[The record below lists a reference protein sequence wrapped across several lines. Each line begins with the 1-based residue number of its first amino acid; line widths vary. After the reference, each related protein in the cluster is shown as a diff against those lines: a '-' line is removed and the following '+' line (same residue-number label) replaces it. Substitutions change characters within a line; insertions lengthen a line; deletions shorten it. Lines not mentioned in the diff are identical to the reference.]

1 MRKPYKNPN
10 SNARF
15 ASAGFCAAKFKKRG
29 VKFFAPQNT
38 GFCAIKFGSTEYCG
52 AEPRARDAALGSFK
66 FRDEKFNSAKFA
78 TYGTE
83 FLGANFHSA
92 EFCKSKFRA
101 RGVKFHKTRLRRAK
115 IYAAKFA
122 AKGREF
128 LRHETARSGRV
139 KIALFGGSF
148 DPPHAGHDAAV
159 KAILLSL
166 KPDLLVIMPS
176 FLNPFKKSFSAPPQ
190 LRLRWCRALWSDA
203 PHVEVSD
210 YEISQNVPVP
220 TIQSVKFLLEKYGA
234 SGKITSETAAS
245 TSETPTAVTDRA
257 LSNGA
262 NIANKI
268 SAGAYTPGSADE
280 ILPEKTDGTSIPANA
295 KNEALQGGMADQISI
310 GSKSEMDGISQ
321 SNAGSEDGASKI
333 QNADKISN
341 ASEIL
346 NAKNREIPSIME
358 SESLDADE
366 ISGANKI
373 SSGDADDV
381 CNVSGSAN
389 ETNGMGRANNVSST
403 SKANDNANGTN
414 DTNGAGQANNAS
426 DASDINDTN
435 DAHSAGNAV
444 NCIGSASGTDTISKL
459 YIVVGAD
466 NLAELHKW
474 RDFSELQKLAEF
486 AVLTR
491 PGYEIPRQWASLR
504 RIEITVDASSSGFR
518 RDFKGEIPPK
528 IAAEV
533 IKFYK
538 RKDMQDPKQRA
549 EKIAE
554 ILNEKKAEDVQ
565 IIDME
570 GREYIA
576 KFVVIATML
585 TARHAA
591 SLIEELKSVLKPLGE
606 EFLAIES
613 GDEWS
618 VVDLGD
624 IIVHLISET
633 YRAKYNI
640 EDFLDK
646 LKKEQ
651 F

>member
-1 MRKPYKNPN
+1 M
-10 SNARF
+10 
-15 ASAGFCAAKFKKRG
+15 
-29 VKFFAPQNT
+29 
-38 GFCAIKFGSTEYCG
+38 
-52 AEPRARDAALGSFK
+52 
-66 FRDEKFNSAKFA
+66 
-78 TYGTE
+78 
-83 FLGANFHSA
+83 
-92 EFCKSKFRA
+92 
-101 RGVKFHKTRLRRAK
+101 
-115 IYAAKFA
+115 
-122 AKGREF
+122 
-128 LRHETARSGRV
+128 

-148 DPPHAGHDAAV
+148 DPPHAGHEAAV
-159 KAILLSL
+159 RAILSSL

-190 LRLRWCRALWSDA
+190 LRLRWCRLLWSDA
-203 PHVEVSD
+203 PRVEVSD

-220 TIQSVKFLLEKYGA
+220 TIQSVKFLLEKYGGN
-234 SGKITSETAAS
+234 GKIAA
-245 TSETPTAVTDRA
+245 EAAVEM
-257 LSNGA
+257 G
-262 NIANKI
+262 KI
-268 SAGAYTPGSADE
+268 
-280 ILPEKTDGTSIPANA
+280 
-295 KNEALQGGMADQISI
+295 LQGSMADKIPV
-310 GSKSEMDGISQ
+310 GGRNETGGISQ
-321 SNAGSEDGASKI
+321 SKVGKIPHDGTNEAGSAGDVSKTRSV
-333 QNADKISN
+333 DKISN
-341 ASEIL
+341 ADEVSNIAASRMSGVVMSEVS
-346 NAKNREIPSIME
+346 NSAK
-358 SESLDADE
+358 D
-366 ISGANKI
+366 KI
-373 SSGDADDV
+373 SSVSKISSAARNEILSAASSEISNAVASKIPNGDAND
-381 CNVSGSAN
+381 
-389 ETNGMGRANNVSST
+389 
-403 SKANDNANGTN
+403 ANDV
-414 DTNGAGQANNAS
+414 NNAGG
-426 DASDINDTN
+426 ANT
-435 DAHSAGNAV
+435 V
-444 NCIGSASGTDTISKL
+444 SKL

-466 NLAELHKW
+466 NLSELHKW

-486 AVLTR
+486 VVLTR
-491 PGYEIPRQWASLR
+491 PGYEIPRQWAGLR
-504 RIEITVDASSSGFR
+504 RIEIAVDTSSSGFR

-528 IAAEV
+528 IVAEV

-549 EKIAE
+549 ERIAE

-585 TARHAA
+585 TSRHAA

-624 IIVHLISET
+624 IIVHLISEA

>member
-1 MRKPYKNPN
+1 M
-10 SNARF
+10 
-15 ASAGFCAAKFKKRG
+15 
-29 VKFFAPQNT
+29 
-38 GFCAIKFGSTEYCG
+38 
-52 AEPRARDAALGSFK
+52 
-66 FRDEKFNSAKFA
+66 
-78 TYGTE
+78 
-83 FLGANFHSA
+83 
-92 EFCKSKFRA
+92 
-101 RGVKFHKTRLRRAK
+101 
-115 IYAAKFA
+115 
-122 AKGREF
+122 
-128 LRHETARSGRV
+128 

-159 KAILLSL
+159 EAILSAL
-166 KPDLLVIMPS
+166 KLDLLIIMPS

-190 LRLRWCRALWSDA
+190 LRLRWCRALWSGT

-234 SGKITSETAAS
+234 NGKIAAETACG
-245 TSETPTAVTDRA
+245 TGETPTAVTDRA

-268 SAGAYTPGSADE
+268 SACAYTPGSAGE
-280 ILPEKTDGTSIPANA
+280 ILPGKADMVLPCGIAKISSDDACTAVNTDRVSISANA
-295 KNEALQGGMADQISI
+295 KNKILQGSVADEILI
-310 GSKSEMDGISQ
+310 CNGSETKGISQ
-321 SNAGSEDGASKI
+321 STVSGISGGCKSNAGGANDVSKI
-333 QNADKISN
+333 LSADKISSVV
-341 ASEIL
+341 ASKVSDIVM
-346 NAKNREIPSIME
+346 REISN
-358 SESLDADE
+358 SVGGE
-366 ISGANKI
+366 I
-373 SSGDADDV
+373 
-381 CNVSGSAN
+381 
-389 ETNGMGRANNVSST
+389 SST
-403 SKANDNANGTN
+403 SKIPSTVRNEILSANKILSADTSEITNASVISSPVASEISSGNANCMADASGANCVGSANSAGDTGGVN
-414 DTNGAGQANNAS
+414 DAD
-426 DASDINDTN
+426 DASDVS
-435 DAHSAGNAV
+435 SADEASKANSA
-444 NCIGSASGTDTISKL
+444 NHIGEALKL

-474 RDFSELQKLAEF
+474 RDFSELQRLAEF
-486 AVLTR
+486 VVLTR
-491 PGYEIPRQWASLR
+491 PGYEIPRQWAALR
-504 RIEITVDASSSGFR
+504 RIEIAVDASSSGFR

-549 EKIAE
+549 ERIAE

-624 IIVHLISET
+624 IIVHLISEA

>member
-1 MRKPYKNPN
+1 M
-10 SNARF
+10 
-15 ASAGFCAAKFKKRG
+15 
-29 VKFFAPQNT
+29 
-38 GFCAIKFGSTEYCG
+38 
-52 AEPRARDAALGSFK
+52 
-66 FRDEKFNSAKFA
+66 
-78 TYGTE
+78 
-83 FLGANFHSA
+83 
-92 EFCKSKFRA
+92 
-101 RGVKFHKTRLRRAK
+101 
-115 IYAAKFA
+115 
-122 AKGREF
+122 
-128 LRHETARSGRV
+128 

-159 KAILLSL
+159 KAILSGL

-210 YEISQNVPVP
+210 YEISQNRPVP
-220 TIQSVKFLLEKYGA
+220 TIQSVKFLLEKYGT
-234 SGKITSETAAS
+234 SGKIAAEMAAS
-245 TSETPTAVTDRA
+245 ASETPTAVTDRA
-257 LSNGA
+257 LPNGA

-268 SAGAYTPGSADE
+268 SAGAYTSGSADE
-280 ILPEKTDGTSIPANA
+280 ILPEKTDGALSCDIGKILGGDACSADSTGGTSFPANA
-295 KNEALQGGMADQISI
+295 KNEAMQGGMADQILV
-310 GSKSEMDGISQ
+310 GSKSEMDEISQ
-321 SNAGSEDGASKI
+321 SKAGEISADGRNKAGSANDASKI
-333 QNADKISN
+333 LNTVADKFSS
-341 ASEIL
+341 ASEI
-346 NAKNREIPSIME
+346 
-358 SESLDADE
+358 
-366 ISGANKI
+366 
-373 SSGDADDV
+373 SSGNANCMADAGDANFVGNANSAGDTGGVNDADDASD
-381 CNVSGSAN
+381 VSSAN
-389 ETNGMGRANNVSST
+389 EA
-403 SKANDNANGTN
+403 SKAN
-414 DTNGAGQANNAS
+414 S
-426 DASDINDTN
+426 
-435 DAHSAGNAV
+435 V
-444 NCIGSASGTDTISKL
+444 SGTDTVSKL

-486 AVLTR
+486 VVLTR

-504 RIEITVDASSSGFR
+504 RIEIAVDASSSGFR

-549 EKIAE
+549 ERIAE

>member
-1 MRKPYKNPN
+1 M
-10 SNARF
+10 
-15 ASAGFCAAKFKKRG
+15 
-29 VKFFAPQNT
+29 
-38 GFCAIKFGSTEYCG
+38 
-52 AEPRARDAALGSFK
+52 
-66 FRDEKFNSAKFA
+66 
-78 TYGTE
+78 
-83 FLGANFHSA
+83 
-92 EFCKSKFRA
+92 
-101 RGVKFHKTRLRRAK
+101 
-115 IYAAKFA
+115 
-122 AKGREF
+122 
-128 LRHETARSGRV
+128 

-159 KAILLSL
+159 KAILSSL
-166 KPDLLVIMPS
+166 KPDLLIIMPS

-203 PHVEVSD
+203 PHVKVSD

-220 TIQSVKFLLEKYGA
+220 TIQSVKFLLEKYGGN
-234 SGKITSETAAS
+234 GKIAAETAAS

-280 ILPEKTDGTSIPANA
+280 ILPEKTDGALSCDIGKILSGDACTADITGGTIIPANA
-295 KNEALQGGMADQISI
+295 KNEALQGGMADQISV
-310 GSKSEMDGISQ
+310 GSKSEMDEISQ
-321 SNAGSEDGASKI
+321 SKVGEISVDGRNKASSANDASKI
-333 QNADKISN
+333 LNADKISS
-341 ASEIL
+341 ASEI
-346 NAKNREIPSIME
+346 
-358 SESLDADE
+358 
-366 ISGANKI
+366 
-373 SSGDADDV
+373 SSGNTNYMADASDANCVGSANSAGDTGSVNDADDA
-381 CNVSGSAN
+381 SDA
-389 ETNGMGRANNVSST
+389 SSVDEA
-403 SKANDNANGTN
+403 SKANDASSA
-414 DTNGAGQANNAS
+414 DTQ
-426 DASDINDTN
+426 
-435 DAHSAGNAV
+435 
-444 NCIGSASGTDTISKL
+444 KF

-474 RDFSELQKLAEF
+474 RDFGELQKLAEF
-486 AVLTR
+486 VVLTR
-491 PGYEIPRQWASLR
+491 PGYEVPRQWAALR
-504 RIEITVDASSSGFR
+504 RIEIAVDASSSGFR

-549 EKIAE
+549 ERIAE

-565 IIDME
+565 IIDMSE
-570 GREYIA
+570 REYIA

-624 IIVHLISET
+624 IIVHLISED

>member
-1 MRKPYKNPN
+1 M
-10 SNARF
+10 
-15 ASAGFCAAKFKKRG
+15 
-29 VKFFAPQNT
+29 
-38 GFCAIKFGSTEYCG
+38 
-52 AEPRARDAALGSFK
+52 
-66 FRDEKFNSAKFA
+66 
-78 TYGTE
+78 
-83 FLGANFHSA
+83 
-92 EFCKSKFRA
+92 
-101 RGVKFHKTRLRRAK
+101 
-115 IYAAKFA
+115 
-122 AKGREF
+122 
-128 LRHETARSGRV
+128 

-159 KAILLSL
+159 KAILSSL
-166 KPDLLVIMPS
+166 KPDLLIIMPS

-190 LRLRWCRALWSDA
+190 LRLRWCRTLWSDA

-220 TIQSVKFLLEKYGA
+220 TIQSVKFLLEKYGGN
-234 SGKITSETAAS
+234 GKIAAETAAAA
-245 TSETPTAVTDRA
+245 SETPTAVTDRA
-257 LSNGA
+257 LPNGA

-268 SAGAYTPGSADE
+268 SACAYISDSADE
-280 ILPEKTDGTSIPANA
+280 ILPEKTDGALSCDIGKILSSDTCSADSAGRTSIPANA
-295 KNEALQGGMADQISI
+295 KNEALQGGMADQILV

-321 SNAGSEDGASKI
+321 SKVGEISVDGRNKASSANDASKI
-333 QNADKISN
+333 LNADKIPS
-341 ASEIL
+341 ASEI
-346 NAKNREIPSIME
+346 PSGNTNCMT
-358 SESLDADE
+358 DA
-366 ISGANKI
+366 
-373 SSGDADDV
+373 GDANFV
-381 CNVSGSAN
+381 GSAN
-389 ETNGMGRANNVSST
+389 SAGGTGGANCMNVANDVHDASDVSSVDEA
-403 SKANDNANGTN
+403 SKAN
-414 DTNGAGQANNAS
+414 
-426 DASDINDTN
+426 
-435 DAHSAGNAV
+435 
-444 NCIGSASGTDTISKL
+444 SASGTDTVSKL

-474 RDFSELQKLAEF
+474 RDFGELQKLAEF

-491 PGYEIPRQWASLR
+491 PGYEIPRQWAALK
-504 RIEITVDASSSGFR
+504 RIEIDVDASSSGFR

-549 EKIAE
+549 ERIAE

-565 IIDME
+565 IIDMSE
-570 GREYIA
+570 REYIA
-576 KFVVIATML
+576 KLVVIATTL
-585 TARHAA
+585 TSRHAA

-624 IIVHLISET
+624 IIVHLISEA

>member
-1 MRKPYKNPN
+1 M
-10 SNARF
+10 SD
-15 ASAGFCAAKFKKRG
+15 
-29 VKFFAPQNT
+29 
-38 GFCAIKFGSTEYCG
+38 I
-52 AEPRARDAALGSFK
+52 
-66 FRDEKFNSAKFA
+66 
-78 TYGTE
+78 
-83 FLGANFHSA
+83 
-92 EFCKSKFRA
+92 
-101 RGVKFHKTRLRRAK
+101 
-115 IYAAKFA
+115 
-122 AKGREF
+122 
-128 LRHETARSGRV
+128 
-139 KIALFGGSF
+139 
-148 DPPHAGHDAAV
+148 
-159 KAILLSL
+159 
-166 KPDLLVIMPS
+166 VI
-176 FLNPFKKSFSAPPQ
+176 
-190 LRLRWCRALWSDA
+190 R
-203 PHVEVSD
+203 
-210 YEISQNVPVP
+210 EISN
-220 TIQSVKFLLEKYGA
+220 SVG
-234 SGKITSETAAS
+234 G
-245 TSETPTAVTDRA
+245 
-257 LSNGA
+257 
-262 NIANKI
+262 
-268 SAGAYTPGSADE
+268 E
-280 ILPEKTDGTSIPANA
+280 I
-295 KNEALQGGMADQISI
+295 
-310 GSKSEMDGISQ
+310 
-321 SNAGSEDGASKI
+321 
-333 QNADKISN
+333 
-341 ASEIL
+341 
-346 NAKNREIPSIME
+346 
-358 SESLDADE
+358 
-366 ISGANKI
+366 
-373 SSGDADDV
+373 
-381 CNVSGSAN
+381 
-389 ETNGMGRANNVSST
+389 SST
-403 SKANDNANGTN
+403 SKIPSTVRNEILSANKILSADASEITNASVISSPVASEISSSNANCIADTGDVN
-414 DTNGAGQANNAS
+414 DANSAGDAGGANYMNVANVVH
-426 DASDINDTN
+426 DASDVSSADEASKANSANHI
-435 DAHSAGNAV
+435 DAAP
-444 NCIGSASGTDTISKL
+444 KL

-491 PGYEIPRQWASLR
+491 PSYEIPRQWAGLR
-504 RIEITVDASSSGFR
+504 RIEIAVDASSSGFR

-624 IIVHLISET
+624 IIVHLISEA

>member
-1 MRKPYKNPN
+1 M
-10 SNARF
+10 
-15 ASAGFCAAKFKKRG
+15 
-29 VKFFAPQNT
+29 
-38 GFCAIKFGSTEYCG
+38 
-52 AEPRARDAALGSFK
+52 
-66 FRDEKFNSAKFA
+66 
-78 TYGTE
+78 
-83 FLGANFHSA
+83 
-92 EFCKSKFRA
+92 
-101 RGVKFHKTRLRRAK
+101 
-115 IYAAKFA
+115 
-122 AKGREF
+122 
-128 LRHETARSGRV
+128 

-159 KAILLSL
+159 KAILSSL

-176 FLNPFKKSFSAPPQ
+176 FLNPLKKSFSAAPQ
-190 LRLRWCRALWSDA
+190 LRLRWCRALWGDT

-220 TIQSVKFLLEKYGA
+220 TIQSVKFLLEKYGGN
-234 SGKITSETAAS
+234 GKIAAEMAGR
-245 TSETPTAVTDRA
+245 TGETPAAVTNKA
-257 LSNGA
+257 LPNGA
-262 NIANKI
+262 NIGNKI
-268 SAGAYTPGSADE
+268 SAGAYTSGSADE
-280 ILPEKTDGTSIPANA
+280 ILLEKTDGALSCDIGKILGGDACSADITGRTSISANA
-295 KNEALQGGMADQISI
+295 KNEALQGGMANQISV

-321 SNAGSEDGASKI
+321 SKAGNANDASKI
-333 QNADKISN
+333 LNTDKIPS
-341 ASEIL
+341 ASEI
-346 NAKNREIPSIME
+346 
-358 SESLDADE
+358 
-366 ISGANKI
+366 
-373 SSGDADDV
+373 SSGNANCMAAAGDVNFAGSANSAGDTGGVDDADD
-381 CNVSGSAN
+381 AN
-389 ETNGMGRANNVSST
+389 DVSSADEA
-403 SKANDNANGTN
+403 SKANSTN
-414 DTNGAGQANNAS
+414 HIDTAP
-426 DASDINDTN
+426 
-435 DAHSAGNAV
+435 
-444 NCIGSASGTDTISKL
+444 KL

-466 NLAELHKW
+466 NLSELHKW

-486 AVLTR
+486 VVLTR
-491 PGYEIPRQWASLR
+491 PGYEIPRQWADLR
-504 RIEITVDASSSGFR
+504 RIEIAVDASSSGFR

-549 EKIAE
+549 ERIAE

>member
-1 MRKPYKNPN
+1 M
-10 SNARF
+10 
-15 ASAGFCAAKFKKRG
+15 
-29 VKFFAPQNT
+29 
-38 GFCAIKFGSTEYCG
+38 
-52 AEPRARDAALGSFK
+52 
-66 FRDEKFNSAKFA
+66 
-78 TYGTE
+78 
-83 FLGANFHSA
+83 
-92 EFCKSKFRA
+92 
-101 RGVKFHKTRLRRAK
+101 
-115 IYAAKFA
+115 
-122 AKGREF
+122 
-128 LRHETARSGRV
+128 

-159 KAILLSL
+159 KAILSSL

-210 YEISQNVPVP
+210 YEISQNCPVP
-220 TIQSVKFLLEKYGA
+220 TIQSVKFLLEKYGIHD
-234 SGKITSETAAS
+234 KITSETAAS
-245 TSETPTAVTDRA
+245 ASETPAAVTDRA
-257 LSNGA
+257 LPNGA

-268 SAGAYTPGSADE
+268 SACAYISDSADE
-280 ILPEKTDGTSIPANA
+280 ILPEKTDGALSCDIGKILSSDTCSADSAGRTSIPANA
-295 KNEALQGGMADQISI
+295 KNEALQGGMADQILV
-310 GSKSEMDGISQ
+310 GSKSEMNGISQ
-321 SNAGSEDGASKI
+321 SNAGEISADGRNKAGSANDTSKI
-333 QNADKISN
+333 SNADKIPST
-341 ASEIL
+341 SEISNG
-346 NAKNREIPSIME
+346 NANCM
-358 SESLDADE
+358 ADMG
-366 ISGANKI
+366 GANF
-373 SSGDADDV
+373 V
-381 CNVSGSAN
+381 GSAN
-389 ETNGMGRANNVSST
+389 SAGDTGGANYMNVANDVHGASDVSSADEA
-403 SKANDNANGTN
+403 SKAN
-414 DTNGAGQANNAS
+414 S
-426 DASDINDTN
+426 
-435 DAHSAGNAV
+435 V
-444 NCIGSASGTDTISKL
+444 NHIDEAPKL

-474 RDFSELQKLAEF
+474 RDFGELQKLAEF

-491 PGYEIPRQWASLR
+491 PGYEIPRQWAALR
-504 RIEITVDASSSGFR
+504 RIEIAVDASSSGFR

-549 EKIAE
+549 ERIAE

-565 IIDME
+565 IIDMSE
-570 GREYIA
+570 REYIA
-576 KFVVIATML
+576 KLVVIATTL
-585 TARHAA
+585 TSRHAA

-624 IIVHLISET
+624 IIVHLISEA

>member
-1 MRKPYKNPN
+1 M
-10 SNARF
+10 
-15 ASAGFCAAKFKKRG
+15 
-29 VKFFAPQNT
+29 
-38 GFCAIKFGSTEYCG
+38 
-52 AEPRARDAALGSFK
+52 
-66 FRDEKFNSAKFA
+66 
-78 TYGTE
+78 
-83 FLGANFHSA
+83 
-92 EFCKSKFRA
+92 
-101 RGVKFHKTRLRRAK
+101 
-115 IYAAKFA
+115 
-122 AKGREF
+122 
-128 LRHETARSGRV
+128 

-148 DPPHAGHDAAV
+148 DPPHAGHAAAV
-159 KAILLSL
+159 KAILSSL

-190 LRLRWCRALWSDA
+190 LRLKWCCALWSDA
-203 PHVEVSD
+203 PGVEVSD
-210 YEISQNVPVP
+210 YEISQNRSVS
-220 TIQSVKFLLEKYGA
+220 TIQSVKFLLEKYGIHD
-234 SGKITSETAAS
+234 KITSETADG
-245 TSETPTAVTDRA
+245 TGETPTAVTDRA
-257 LSNGA
+257 LPDCA
-262 NIANKI
+262 KIANKI
-268 SAGAYTPGSADE
+268 STPGSADE
-280 ILPEKTDGTSIPANA
+280 ILPEKTDRALPYDIGKILGGDACSADIRGGTSIPANA
-295 KNEALQGGMADQISI
+295 KNEALQGRMADQISV
-310 GSKSEMDGISQ
+310 GSKSEMNGISQ
-321 SNAGSEDGASKI
+321 SKAGEISVDGRNKAGSANDTSKI
-333 QNADKISN
+333 SNADKIPN
-341 ASEIL
+341 VSE
-346 NAKNREIPSIME
+346 
-358 SESLDADE
+358 
-366 ISGANKI
+366 I
-373 SSGDADDV
+373 SSGNANRMTDAGYANCVSSANSAGDTGSVNDADDASDV
-381 CNVSGSAN
+381 NSAD
-389 ETNGMGRANNVSST
+389 EA
-403 SKANDNANGTN
+403 SKAND
-414 DTNGAGQANNAS
+414 
-426 DASDINDTN
+426 
-435 DAHSAGNAV
+435 
-444 NCIGSASGTDTISKL
+444 ASGTDTTPKL

-486 AVLTR
+486 VVLTR
-491 PGYEIPRQWASLR
+491 PGYEIPRQWADLR
-504 RIEITVDASSSGFR
+504 RIEIAVDASSSGFR
-518 RDFKGEIPPK
+518 RDFKDEIPPK

-549 EKIAE
+549 ERIAE

>member
-1 MRKPYKNPN
+1 MR
-10 SNARF
+10 R
-15 ASAGFCAAKFKKRG
+15 
-29 VKFFAPQNT
+29 
-38 GFCAIKFGSTEYCG
+38 
-52 AEPRARDAALGSFK
+52 
-66 FRDEKFNSAKFA
+66 
-78 TYGTE
+78 
-83 FLGANFHSA
+83 
-92 EFCKSKFRA
+92 
-101 RGVKFHKTRLRRAK
+101 
-115 IYAAKFA
+115 
-122 AKGREF
+122 
-128 LRHETARSGRV
+128 ETARGERV

-159 KAILLSL
+159 GAILSAL
-166 KPDLLVIMPS
+166 KPDLLIIMPS

-190 LRLRWCRALWSDA
+190 LRLKWCRALWGDT

-220 TIQSVKFLLEKYGA
+220 TIQSVKFLLEKYGRN
-234 SGKITSETAAS
+234 GKITSETAI
-245 TSETPTAVTDRA
+245 ET
-257 LSNGA
+257 G
-262 NIANKI
+262 
-268 SAGAYTPGSADE
+268 
-280 ILPEKTDGTSIPANA
+280 KT
-295 KNEALQGGMADQISI
+295 LQSDTADQIPV
-310 GSKSEMDGISQ
+310 GSESETGGISQ
-321 SNAGSEDGASKI
+321 SKVSKI
-333 QNADKISN
+333 PHDGTSEAGGAGDVSETQNIDKISN
-341 ASEIL
+341 ADEVSNVAASRMSGAVMSEIS
-346 NAKNREIPSIME
+346 NSVG
-358 SESLDADE
+358 D
-366 ISGANKI
+366 KI
-373 SSGDADDV
+373 
-381 CNVSGSAN
+381 
-389 ETNGMGRANNVSST
+389 SST
-403 SKANDNANGTN
+403 SKIPSAAWNEISDVITGKISSFVKASSAVGDEISNVNKIPSSNVNCMADAGNTNFVGSTKSAGDAGGANDA
-414 DTNGAGQANNAS
+414 DNAS
-426 DASDINDTN
+426 R
-435 DAHSAGNAV
+435 AGKL
-444 NCIGSASGTDTISKL
+444 SKL

-486 AVLTR
+486 VVLTR
-491 PGYEIPRQWASLR
+491 PGYEIPWQWADLR
-504 RIEITVDASSSGFR
+504 RIEIAVDASSSGFR
-518 RDFKGEIPPK
+518 RDFKGEIPSK

-549 EKIAE
+549 ERIAE

-576 KFVVIATML
+576 KFVVIATTL

>member
-1 MRKPYKNPN
+1 M
-10 SNARF
+10 
-15 ASAGFCAAKFKKRG
+15 
-29 VKFFAPQNT
+29 
-38 GFCAIKFGSTEYCG
+38 
-52 AEPRARDAALGSFK
+52 
-66 FRDEKFNSAKFA
+66 
-78 TYGTE
+78 
-83 FLGANFHSA
+83 
-92 EFCKSKFRA
+92 
-101 RGVKFHKTRLRRAK
+101 
-115 IYAAKFA
+115 
-122 AKGREF
+122 
-128 LRHETARSGRV
+128 

-159 KAILLSL
+159 KAILSAL

-203 PHVEVSD
+203 PGVEVSD
-210 YEISQNVPVP
+210 YEISQNHSVP
-220 TIQSVKFLLEKYGA
+220 TIQSVKFLLEKYGVHD
-234 SGKITSETAAS
+234 KITSETAGR
-245 TSETPTAVTDRA
+245 TGKTPTAVTDRV
-257 LSNGA
+257 LPNGA

-280 ILPEKTDGTSIPANA
+280 ILPEKTDGALSCDIGKILSSDACSADITGGANIPASA
-295 KNEALQGGMADQISI
+295 KNEALQGGMADQILV

-321 SNAGSEDGASKI
+321 SKAGEISADGRNKAGSANDVSRI
-333 QNADKISN
+333 LNADKIPS
-341 ASEIL
+341 ASEI
-346 NAKNREIPSIME
+346 
-358 SESLDADE
+358 
-366 ISGANKI
+366 
-373 SSGDADDV
+373 SSG
-381 CNVSGSAN
+381 
-389 ETNGMGRANNVSST
+389 
-403 SKANDNANGTN
+403 NANCMTDTGDVN
-414 DTNGAGQANNAS
+414 DTNGVGSTGGANCMNVANDVH
-426 DASDINDTN
+426 DASDVS
-435 DAHSAGNAV
+435 SADEASKAN
-444 NCIGSASGTDTISKL
+444 SASGTDTVSKL

-466 NLAELHKW
+466 NLSELHKW

-486 AVLTR
+486 VVLTR
-491 PGYEIPRQWASLR
+491 PGYEIPRQWTGLK
-504 RIEITVDASSSGFR
+504 RIEIAVDASSSGFR

-549 EKIAE
+549 ERIAE

-565 IIDME
+565 IIDMSE
-570 GREYIA
+570 REYIA
-576 KFVVIATML
+576 KIVVIATTL
-585 TARHAA
+585 TSRHAA

-606 EFLAIES
+606 EFLTIES

-624 IIVHLISET
+624 IIVHLISEA

>member
-1 MRKPYKNPN
+1 M
-10 SNARF
+10 
-15 ASAGFCAAKFKKRG
+15 
-29 VKFFAPQNT
+29 
-38 GFCAIKFGSTEYCG
+38 
-52 AEPRARDAALGSFK
+52 
-66 FRDEKFNSAKFA
+66 
-78 TYGTE
+78 
-83 FLGANFHSA
+83 
-92 EFCKSKFRA
+92 
-101 RGVKFHKTRLRRAK
+101 
-115 IYAAKFA
+115 
-122 AKGREF
+122 
-128 LRHETARSGRV
+128 

-148 DPPHAGHDAAV
+148 DPPHAGHEAAV
-159 KAILLSL
+159 RAILSAL
-166 KPDLLVIMPS
+166 KPDLLVIIPS
-176 FLNPFKKSFSAPPQ
+176 FLNPFKKSFSAPPR

-220 TIQSVKFLLEKYGA
+220 TIQSVKFLLEKYGGD
-234 SGKITSETAAS
+234 GKIAAETVGGTGETLAA
-245 TSETPTAVTDRA
+245 ATDRA
-257 LSNGA
+257 LPNGT

-268 SAGAYTPGSADE
+268 SAGTYTPGSADE
-280 ILPEKTDGTSIPANA
+280 ILPEKTDGTLSYDIGKILSSDACSADSTGGASISASA
-295 KNEALQGGMADQISI
+295 KNEALQGGTADQISV
-310 GSKSEMDGISQ
+310 GSESETGGISQ
-321 SNAGSEDGASKI
+321 SKVGKIPRDGTSEAGSAGDASETR
-333 QNADKISN
+333 NVDKISN
-341 ASEIL
+341 TDEVSNIAANRMSSAVMSEISNSAKDKISSVSKIL
-346 NAKNREIPSIME
+346 NAGRNEILSAAS
-358 SESLDADE
+358 SEISNAVTGKISSFVKASSAVGDE
-366 ISGANKI
+366 ISSASKIPSGNANCMADT
-373 SSGDADDV
+373 GDANFV
-381 CNVSGSAN
+381 GSAN
-389 ETNGMGRANNVSST
+389 SAGG
-403 SKANDNANGTN
+403 ANDM
-414 DTNGAGQANNAS
+414 DDAS
-426 DASDINDTN
+426 DASGADI
-435 DAHSAGNAV
+435 AP
-444 NCIGSASGTDTISKL
+444 KL
-459 YIVVGAD
+459 YIIVGAD
-466 NLAELHKW
+466 NLSELHKW

-486 AVLTR
+486 VVLTR
-491 PGYEIPRQWASLR
+491 PGYEIPRQWADLR
-504 RIEITVDASSSGFR
+504 RIEIAVDASSSGFR

-549 EKIAE
+549 ERIAE

-570 GREYIA
+570 EREYIA

>member
-1 MRKPYKNPN
+1 M
-10 SNARF
+10 
-15 ASAGFCAAKFKKRG
+15 
-29 VKFFAPQNT
+29 
-38 GFCAIKFGSTEYCG
+38 
-52 AEPRARDAALGSFK
+52 
-66 FRDEKFNSAKFA
+66 
-78 TYGTE
+78 
-83 FLGANFHSA
+83 
-92 EFCKSKFRA
+92 
-101 RGVKFHKTRLRRAK
+101 
-115 IYAAKFA
+115 
-122 AKGREF
+122 
-128 LRHETARSGRV
+128 

-159 KAILLSL
+159 RAILSSL

-203 PHVEVSD
+203 PHVKVSD
-210 YEISQNVPVP
+210 YEISQNCSVP
-220 TIQSVKFLLEKYGA
+220 TIQSVKFLLEKYGGN
-234 SGKITSETAAS
+234 GKIEAETTVAAS
-245 TSETPTAVTDRA
+245 
-257 LSNGA
+257 
-262 NIANKI
+262 
-268 SAGAYTPGSADE
+268 
-280 ILPEKTDGTSIPANA
+280 KTRS
-295 KNEALQGGMADQISI
+295 
-310 GSKSEMDGISQ
+310 
-321 SNAGSEDGASKI
+321 
-333 QNADKISN
+333 ADKISSA
-341 ASEIL
+341 ASSR
-346 NAKNREIPSIME
+346 APGAVM
-358 SESLDADE
+358 SEVSNSVGDE
-366 ISGANKI
+366 ISSTSKIPNAARNEISNAVTSKISSASKI
-373 SSGDADDV
+373 SSGNANCMADTGGANCMNVANDMHDASD
-381 CNVSGSAN
+381 
-389 ETNGMGRANNVSST
+389 VSSADEA
-403 SKANDNANGTN
+403 SKANSANHT
-414 DTNGAGQANNAS
+414 
-426 DASDINDTN
+426 DI
-435 DAHSAGNAV
+435 AP
-444 NCIGSASGTDTISKL
+444 KL
-459 YIVVGAD
+459 YIIVGAD

-486 AVLTR
+486 VVLTR

-504 RIEITVDASSSGFR
+504 RIEIDVDASSSGFR

-585 TARHAA
+585 TSRHAA

-624 IIVHLISET
+624 IIVHLISEA

>member
-1 MRKPYKNPN
+1 M
-10 SNARF
+10 
-15 ASAGFCAAKFKKRG
+15 
-29 VKFFAPQNT
+29 
-38 GFCAIKFGSTEYCG
+38 
-52 AEPRARDAALGSFK
+52 
-66 FRDEKFNSAKFA
+66 
-78 TYGTE
+78 
-83 FLGANFHSA
+83 
-92 EFCKSKFRA
+92 
-101 RGVKFHKTRLRRAK
+101 
-115 IYAAKFA
+115 
-122 AKGREF
+122 
-128 LRHETARSGRV
+128 

-148 DPPHAGHDAAV
+148 DPPHAGHNAAV
-159 KAILLSL
+159 KAILSSL

-190 LRLRWCRALWSDA
+190 LRLRWCRALWGDT
-203 PHVEVSD
+203 PYVEVSD

-220 TIQSVKFLLEKYGA
+220 TIQSVKFLLEKHGGNGKIAAETTAAASETRSADKIPSAASSRARDVVMSKISNA
-234 SGKITSETAAS
+234 SGIT
-245 TSETPTAVTDRA
+245 VTDEIP
-257 LSNGA
+257 GA
-262 NIANKI
+262 VRNEISSADKILDSIDGKI
-268 SAGAYTPGSADE
+268 S
-280 ILPEKTDGTSIPANA
+280 NA
-295 KNEALQGGMADQISI
+295 V
-310 GSKSEMDGISQ
+310 
-321 SNAGSEDGASKI
+321 
-333 QNADKISN
+333 ADKISN
-341 ASEIL
+341 D
-346 NAKNREIPSIME
+346 NANCM
-358 SESLDADE
+358 AD
-366 ISGANKI
+366 IGGANF
-373 SSGDADDV
+373 V
-381 CNVSGSAN
+381 GSAN
-389 ETNGMGRANNVSST
+389 SAGDTGGADDASDVSDVSSADEA
-403 SKANDNANGTN
+403 SKAN
-414 DTNGAGQANNAS
+414 
-426 DASDINDTN
+426 
-435 DAHSAGNAV
+435 
-444 NCIGSASGTDTISKL
+444 SASGTDTISKL

-466 NLAELHKW
+466 NMAELHKW

-486 AVLTR
+486 VVLTR

-504 RIEITVDASSSGFR
+504 RIEIAVDVSSSGFR

-565 IIDME
+565 IIDMSE
-570 GREYIA
+570 REYIA
-576 KFVVIATML
+576 KLVVIATAL
-585 TARHAA
+585 TSRHAA

-624 IIVHLISET
+624 IIVHLISEA

>member
-1 MRKPYKNPN
+1 M
-10 SNARF
+10 
-15 ASAGFCAAKFKKRG
+15 
-29 VKFFAPQNT
+29 
-38 GFCAIKFGSTEYCG
+38 
-52 AEPRARDAALGSFK
+52 
-66 FRDEKFNSAKFA
+66 
-78 TYGTE
+78 
-83 FLGANFHSA
+83 
-92 EFCKSKFRA
+92 
-101 RGVKFHKTRLRRAK
+101 
-115 IYAAKFA
+115 
-122 AKGREF
+122 
-128 LRHETARSGRV
+128 

-148 DPPHAGHDAAV
+148 DPPHAGHAAAV
-159 KAILLSL
+159 RAILSSL

-190 LRLRWCRALWSDA
+190 LRLKWCRALWSGT
-203 PHVEVSD
+203 PRVEVSD

-220 TIQSVKFLLEKYGA
+220 TIQSVKFLLEKHGGN
-234 SGKITSETAAS
+234 GKIAAETTAAASETRS
-245 TSETPTAVTDRA
+245 
-257 LSNGA
+257 
-262 NIANKI
+262 
-268 SAGAYTPGSADE
+268 
-280 ILPEKTDGTSIPANA
+280 
-295 KNEALQGGMADQISI
+295 
-310 GSKSEMDGISQ
+310 
-321 SNAGSEDGASKI
+321 
-333 QNADKISN
+333 ADKISSAASSRAPGAVMSEVSNSVGDEISSASKIPN
-341 ASEIL
+341 AGRNEIL
-346 NAKNREIPSIME
+346 NASGITITDEISDVVKIPGAARNEISNVVTGKFSSASEIPSGNANCMADASDANLVS
-358 SESLDADE
+358 SE
-366 ISGANKI
+366 N
-373 SSGDADDV
+373 DADD
-381 CNVSGSAN
+381 
-389 ETNGMGRANNVSST
+389 
-403 SKANDNANGTN
+403 ANDV
-414 DTNGAGQANNAS
+414 NNAS
-426 DASDINDTN
+426 SADI
-435 DAHSAGNAV
+435 
-444 NCIGSASGTDTISKL
+444 ISKL
-459 YIVVGAD
+459 YIIVGAD

-486 AVLTR
+486 VVLTR

-549 EKIAE
+549 ERIAE

-624 IIVHLISET
+624 IIVHLISEA

>member
-1 MRKPYKNPN
+1 M
-10 SNARF
+10 
-15 ASAGFCAAKFKKRG
+15 
-29 VKFFAPQNT
+29 
-38 GFCAIKFGSTEYCG
+38 
-52 AEPRARDAALGSFK
+52 
-66 FRDEKFNSAKFA
+66 
-78 TYGTE
+78 
-83 FLGANFHSA
+83 
-92 EFCKSKFRA
+92 
-101 RGVKFHKTRLRRAK
+101 
-115 IYAAKFA
+115 
-122 AKGREF
+122 
-128 LRHETARSGRV
+128 

-159 KAILLSL
+159 KAILSGL

-210 YEISQNVPVP
+210 YEISQNRPVP

-234 SGKITSETAAS
+234 SGKITSETAGG
-245 TSETPTAVTDRA
+245 TGETPTAVTDRA
-257 LSNGA
+257 LPNGA

-268 SAGAYTPGSADE
+268 SAGAHILGSAGK
-280 ILPEKTDGTSIPANA
+280 ILPGKADRVLSYGIAKISSDDACTADITDGTSIPANA
-295 KNEALQGGMADQISI
+295 KNEALQGGIADQISI

-346 NAKNREIPSIME
+346 NAKNREIPSSIA
-358 SESLDADE
+358 SESSDADE

-373 SSGDADDV
+373 PSGSVNDV
-381 CNVSGSAN
+381 RNVSGSAN
-389 ETNGMGRANNVSST
+389 ETNGMGRANNVSSA
-403 SKANDNANGTN
+403 SKANDNANGAN
-414 DTNGAGQANNAS
+414 DTNGAGQANNVS
-426 DASDINDTN
+426 DASGISDINDTN

-444 NCIGSASGTDTISKL
+444 NCIGSASGTDTIPKL

-466 NLAELHKW
+466 NLSELHKW
-474 RDFSELQKLAEF
+474 RNFSELQKLAEF
-486 AVLTR
+486 VVLTR

-504 RIEITVDASSSGFR
+504 RIEIAVDASSSGFR

-549 EKIAE
+549 ERIAE

>member
-1 MRKPYKNPN
+1 M
-10 SNARF
+10 
-15 ASAGFCAAKFKKRG
+15 
-29 VKFFAPQNT
+29 
-38 GFCAIKFGSTEYCG
+38 
-52 AEPRARDAALGSFK
+52 
-66 FRDEKFNSAKFA
+66 
-78 TYGTE
+78 
-83 FLGANFHSA
+83 
-92 EFCKSKFRA
+92 
-101 RGVKFHKTRLRRAK
+101 
-115 IYAAKFA
+115 
-122 AKGREF
+122 
-128 LRHETARSGRV
+128 

-159 KAILLSL
+159 GAILSAL
-166 KPDLLVIMPS
+166 KPDLLIIMPS

-190 LRLRWCRALWSDA
+190 LRLRWCRALWGDT
-203 PHVEVSD
+203 PHVEVGD

-220 TIQSVKFLLEKYGA
+220 TIQSVKFLLEKYGGN
-234 SGKITSETAAS
+234 GKISAETAA
-245 TSETPTAVTDRA
+245 TIDVI
-257 LSNGA
+257 LQNG
-262 NIANKI
+262 
-268 SAGAYTPGSADE
+268 T
-280 ILPEKTDGTSIPANA
+280 
-295 KNEALQGGMADQISI
+295 ADQISV
-310 GSKSEMDGISQ
+310 GSESETGGISQ
-321 SNAGSEDGASKI
+321 SKVSKIPHDGTNEAGSAGDASETRSVDKISNADEVSNVAASRMSGAVMSEVSNSAKDKISSVSKILNAGRNE
-333 QNADKISN
+333 ISN

-346 NAKNREIPSIME
+346 SAAS
-358 SESLDADE
+358 SE
-366 ISGANKI
+366 ISNAVIGKISNAVASKIPNGDANGAN
-373 SSGDADDV
+373 DV
-381 CNVSGSAN
+381 
-389 ETNGMGRANNVSST
+389 
-403 SKANDNANGTN
+403 
-414 DTNGAGQANNAS
+414 NNAGG
-426 DASDINDTN
+426 ANT
-435 DAHSAGNAV
+435 V
-444 NCIGSASGTDTISKL
+444 SKL

-466 NLAELHKW
+466 NLSELHKW
-474 RDFSELQKLAEF
+474 RDFGELQKLAEF
-486 AVLTR
+486 VVLTR
-491 PGYEIPRQWASLR
+491 PGYEIPRQWADLR
-504 RIEITVDASSSGFR
+504 RIEVAVDASSSGFR

-549 EKIAE
+549 EKIAK

>member
-1 MRKPYKNPN
+1 M
-10 SNARF
+10 
-15 ASAGFCAAKFKKRG
+15 
-29 VKFFAPQNT
+29 
-38 GFCAIKFGSTEYCG
+38 
-52 AEPRARDAALGSFK
+52 
-66 FRDEKFNSAKFA
+66 
-78 TYGTE
+78 
-83 FLGANFHSA
+83 
-92 EFCKSKFRA
+92 
-101 RGVKFHKTRLRRAK
+101 
-115 IYAAKFA
+115 
-122 AKGREF
+122 
-128 LRHETARSGRV
+128 

-159 KAILLSL
+159 KAILSGL

-203 PHVEVSD
+203 PGVEVSD

-234 SGKITSETAAS
+234 SGKITSETAGG
-245 TSETPTAVTDRA
+245 TGETPTAVTDRA

-280 ILPEKTDGTSIPANA
+280 ILPEKTDGALSCDIGKILGGDACSADITGWTSIPANA
-295 KNEALQGGMADQISI
+295 KNEALQGGMADQILV

-321 SNAGSEDGASKI
+321 SKVGEISVDGRNKASSANDASKI
-333 QNADKISN
+333 LNADKISSV
-341 ASEIL
+341 SEISSS
-346 NAKNREIPSIME
+346 NANCM
-358 SESLDADE
+358 ADT
-366 ISGANKI
+366 GYANCV
-373 SSGDADDV
+373 SSANSAGDTGSVNDADDA
-381 CNVSGSAN
+381 SD
-389 ETNGMGRANNVSST
+389 VSSADEA
-403 SKANDNANGTN
+403 SKANSAN
-414 DTNGAGQANNAS
+414 
-426 DASDINDTN
+426 
-435 DAHSAGNAV
+435 H
-444 NCIGSASGTDTISKL
+444 TDTAPKL

-486 AVLTR
+486 VVLTR
-491 PGYEIPRQWASLR
+491 PGYEIPQQWAALR
-504 RIEITVDASSSGFR
+504 RIEIAVDASSSGFR

-549 EKIAE
+549 ERIAE

-565 IIDME
+565 IIDMSE
-570 GREYIA
+570 REYIA
-576 KFVVIATML
+576 KLVVIATTL
-585 TARHAA
+585 TSRHAA

-624 IIVHLISET
+624 IIVHLISEA

>member
-1 MRKPYKNPN
+1 M
-10 SNARF
+10 
-15 ASAGFCAAKFKKRG
+15 
-29 VKFFAPQNT
+29 
-38 GFCAIKFGSTEYCG
+38 
-52 AEPRARDAALGSFK
+52 
-66 FRDEKFNSAKFA
+66 
-78 TYGTE
+78 
-83 FLGANFHSA
+83 
-92 EFCKSKFRA
+92 
-101 RGVKFHKTRLRRAK
+101 
-115 IYAAKFA
+115 
-122 AKGREF
+122 
-128 LRHETARSGRV
+128 

-159 KAILLSL
+159 KAILSGL
-166 KPDLLVIMPS
+166 KPDLLIIMPS

-203 PHVEVSD
+203 PGVEVSD

-220 TIQSVKFLLEKYGA
+220 TIQSVKFLLEKYGGN
-234 SGKITSETAAS
+234 GKIAAETAAAA
-245 TSETPTAVTDRA
+245 SETPTAVTDRA
-257 LSNGA
+257 LPNGA

-268 SAGAYTPGSADE
+268 SACAYISDSADE
-280 ILPEKTDGTSIPANA
+280 ILPEKTDGALSCDIGKILSSDTCSADSAGRTSIPANA
-295 KNEALQGGMADQISI
+295 KNEALQGGMADQILV
-310 GSKSEMDGISQ
+310 GSKSEMNGISQ
-321 SNAGSEDGASKI
+321 SNAGEISADGRNKAGSANDTSKI
-333 QNADKISN
+333 SNADKIPST
-341 ASEIL
+341 SEISNG
-346 NAKNREIPSIME
+346 NANCM
-358 SESLDADE
+358 ADMG
-366 ISGANKI
+366 GANF
-373 SSGDADDV
+373 V
-381 CNVSGSAN
+381 GSAN
-389 ETNGMGRANNVSST
+389 SAGDTGGANYMNV
-403 SKANDNANGTN
+403 ANDVHG
-414 DTNGAGQANNAS
+414 AS
-426 DASDINDTN
+426 DVSDINDTN
-435 DAHSAGNAV
+435 DAHSAGNAA
-444 NCIGSASGTDTISKL
+444 NCIGSTNGADTAPKL

-466 NLAELHKW
+466 NLTELHKW

-491 PGYEIPRQWASLR
+491 PGYEIPRQWAALR
-504 RIEITVDASSSGFR
+504 RIEIAVDASSSGFR

-549 EKIAE
+549 ERIAE

-565 IIDME
+565 IIDMSE
-570 GREYIA
+570 REYIA
-576 KFVVIATML
+576 KLVVIATTL
-585 TARHAA
+585 TSRHAA

-624 IIVHLISET
+624 IIVHLISEA

>member
-1 MRKPYKNPN
+1 M
-10 SNARF
+10 
-15 ASAGFCAAKFKKRG
+15 
-29 VKFFAPQNT
+29 
-38 GFCAIKFGSTEYCG
+38 
-52 AEPRARDAALGSFK
+52 
-66 FRDEKFNSAKFA
+66 
-78 TYGTE
+78 
-83 FLGANFHSA
+83 
-92 EFCKSKFRA
+92 
-101 RGVKFHKTRLRRAK
+101 
-115 IYAAKFA
+115 
-122 AKGREF
+122 
-128 LRHETARSGRV
+128 

-159 KAILLSL
+159 EAILSAL
-166 KPDLLVIMPS
+166 KLDLLIIMPS

-190 LRLRWCRALWSDA
+190 LRLRWCLALWSGT

-220 TIQSVKFLLEKYGA
+220 TIQSVKFLLEKYGGN
-234 SGKITSETAAS
+234 GKIAAETTAA
-245 TSETPTAVTDRA
+245 
-257 LSNGA
+257 
-262 NIANKI
+262 
-268 SAGAYTPGSADE
+268 
-280 ILPEKTDGTSIPANA
+280 
-295 KNEALQGGMADQISI
+295 
-310 GSKSEMDGISQ
+310 
-321 SNAGSEDGASKI
+321 ASDTRS
-333 QNADKISN
+333 ADKISSTASSRVPGAVMSEISNSVGKKISSASKISSVGRNEILN
-341 ASEIL
+341 AIEILSAASSEIL
-346 NAKNREIPSIME
+346 NAVTGKIS
-358 SESLDADE
+358 SFVKASSAVGDE
-366 ISGANKI
+366 ISSASKIPSGNANCMADAGGTNCVSSANSAGDTGGANDMD
-373 SSGDADDV
+373 DA
-381 CNVSGSAN
+381 
-389 ETNGMGRANNVSST
+389 R
-403 SKANDNANGTN
+403 
-414 DTNGAGQANNAS
+414 
-426 DASDINDTN
+426 DASSADT
-435 DAHSAGNAV
+435 AP
-444 NCIGSASGTDTISKL
+444 KL

-486 AVLTR
+486 VVLTR
-491 PGYEIPRQWASLR
+491 PGYEIPRQWTGLR
-504 RIEITVDASSSGFR
+504 RIEIAVDASSSGFR

-549 EKIAE
+549 ERIAE

-565 IIDME
+565 IIDMSE
-570 GREYIA
+570 REYIA
-576 KFVVIATML
+576 KLVVIATTL
-585 TARHAA
+585 TSRHAA

-624 IIVHLISET
+624 IIVHLISEA

>member
-1 MRKPYKNPN
+1 M
-10 SNARF
+10 
-15 ASAGFCAAKFKKRG
+15 
-29 VKFFAPQNT
+29 
-38 GFCAIKFGSTEYCG
+38 
-52 AEPRARDAALGSFK
+52 
-66 FRDEKFNSAKFA
+66 
-78 TYGTE
+78 
-83 FLGANFHSA
+83 
-92 EFCKSKFRA
+92 
-101 RGVKFHKTRLRRAK
+101 
-115 IYAAKFA
+115 
-122 AKGREF
+122 
-128 LRHETARSGRV
+128 

-159 KAILLSL
+159 RAILSSL

-190 LRLRWCRALWSDA
+190 LRLKWCRALWSDT
-203 PHVEVSD
+203 PYVEVSD

-220 TIQSVKFLLEKYGA
+220 TIQSVKFLLEKHGGN
-234 SGKITSETAAS
+234 GKIAAETTAA
-245 TSETPTAVTDRA
+245 
-257 LSNGA
+257 
-262 NIANKI
+262 
-268 SAGAYTPGSADE
+268 
-280 ILPEKTDGTSIPANA
+280 
-295 KNEALQGGMADQISI
+295 
-310 GSKSEMDGISQ
+310 
-321 SNAGSEDGASKI
+321 ASDTRS
-333 QNADKISN
+333 ADKISST
-341 ASEIL
+341 ASSRVPGAVMSEIS
-346 NAKNREIPSIME
+346 NSVG
-358 SESLDADE
+358 D
-366 ISGANKI
+366 KI
-373 SSGDADDV
+373 
-381 CNVSGSAN
+381 
-389 ETNGMGRANNVSST
+389 SST
-403 SKANDNANGTN
+403 SKIPSAAWNEISDVIKIPGAASSEISNAVTGKISSFVKASSAVGDEISSASKIPSSNANCMADTGGANCMNVANDVH
-414 DTNGAGQANNAS
+414 
-426 DASDINDTN
+426 DASDVSSTDEASKAN
-435 DAHSAGNAV
+435 
-444 NCIGSASGTDTISKL
+444 SASGTDTTPKL

-466 NLAELHKW
+466 NLSELHKW
-474 RDFSELQKLAEF
+474 RDFSELQKLTEF
-486 AVLTR
+486 VVLTR
-491 PGYEIPRQWASLR
+491 PSYEIPRQWASLR
-504 RIEITVDASSSGFR
+504 RIEIAVDASSSGFR

-528 IAAEV
+528 IVAEV

-624 IIVHLISET
+624 IIVHLISEA

>member
-1 MRKPYKNPN
+1 M
-10 SNARF
+10 
-15 ASAGFCAAKFKKRG
+15 
-29 VKFFAPQNT
+29 
-38 GFCAIKFGSTEYCG
+38 
-52 AEPRARDAALGSFK
+52 
-66 FRDEKFNSAKFA
+66 
-78 TYGTE
+78 
-83 FLGANFHSA
+83 
-92 EFCKSKFRA
+92 
-101 RGVKFHKTRLRRAK
+101 
-115 IYAAKFA
+115 
-122 AKGREF
+122 
-128 LRHETARSGRV
+128 

-159 KAILLSL
+159 KAILSAL

-245 TSETPTAVTDRA
+245 TSETRSADKIPSAASSRA
-257 LSNGA
+257 PGTIMNEISNSVG
-262 NIANKI
+262 NKI
-268 SAGAYTPGSADE
+268 SSTSRIPNAVRNEISNASGIIVADE
-280 ILPEKTDGTSIPANA
+280 ISGAVRNEISDVAKIPGSVKVPSAVGD
-295 KNEALQGGMADQISI
+295 KIS
-310 GSKSEMDGISQ
+310 SAVESE
-321 SNAGSEDGASKI
+321 
-333 QNADKISN
+333 ISN
-341 ASEIL
+341 ASEISSG
-346 NAKNREIPSIME
+346 NANCMA
-358 SESLDADE
+358 DA
-366 ISGANKI
+366 SGANCMG
-373 SSGDADDV
+373 SSNSAGDTCSVNDADDA
-381 CNVSGSAN
+381 SD
-389 ETNGMGRANNVSST
+389 VSSADEA
-403 SKANDNANGTN
+403 SKAN
-414 DTNGAGQANNAS
+414 
-426 DASDINDTN
+426 
-435 DAHSAGNAV
+435 
-444 NCIGSASGTDTISKL
+444 SASGTDTAPKL

-486 AVLTR
+486 VVLTR
-491 PGYEIPRQWASLR
+491 PGYEIPRQWAALR
-504 RIEITVDASSSGFR
+504 RIEIAVDASSSGFR

-549 EKIAE
+549 ERIAE

-565 IIDME
+565 IIDMSE
-570 GREYIA
+570 REYIA
-576 KFVVIATML
+576 KLVVIATTL
-585 TARHAA
+585 TSRHAA

-624 IIVHLISET
+624 IIVHLISEA

-651 F
+651 I

>member
-1 MRKPYKNPN
+1 
-10 SNARF
+10 
-15 ASAGFCAAKFKKRG
+15 
-29 VKFFAPQNT
+29 
-38 GFCAIKFGSTEYCG
+38 
-52 AEPRARDAALGSFK
+52 
-66 FRDEKFNSAKFA
+66 
-78 TYGTE
+78 
-83 FLGANFHSA
+83 
-92 EFCKSKFRA
+92 
-101 RGVKFHKTRLRRAK
+101 
-115 IYAAKFA
+115 
-122 AKGREF
+122 
-128 LRHETARSGRV
+128 V

-159 KAILLSL
+159 KAILSSL

-190 LRLRWCRALWSDA
+190 LRLRWCRALWSGT

-210 YEISQNVPVP
+210 YEISQNYPVP
-220 TIQSVKFLLEKYGA
+220 TIQSVKFLLEKHGGN
-234 SGKITSETAAS
+234 GKIAAETAA
-245 TSETPTAVTDRA
+245 ETDVI
-257 LSNGA
+257 LQNG
-262 NIANKI
+262 
-268 SAGAYTPGSADE
+268 T
-280 ILPEKTDGTSIPANA
+280 
-295 KNEALQGGMADQISI
+295 ADQIPV
-310 GSKSEMDGISQ
+310 GSESETGGISQ
-321 SNAGSEDGASKI
+321 SKVGKIPHDDTNEAGSAGDVSKI
-333 QNADKISN
+333 RSVDKISN
-341 ASEIL
+341 ADEVSNVAASRMSGAVISEVSSSAKDKILSVSKILNAGRNEIL
-346 NAKNREIPSIME
+346 NASEILSATS
-358 SESLDADE
+358 SEISNAVTGKISSFVKASSAVGDE
-366 ISGANKI
+366 ISNVNKIPSGNANCMADAGGANCV
-373 SSGDADDV
+373 SSANSAGDAGD
-381 CNVSGSAN
+381 
-389 ETNGMGRANNVSST
+389 
-403 SKANDNANGTN
+403 ANDM
-414 DTNGAGQANNAS
+414 DDAS
-426 DASDINDTN
+426 DASGADT
-435 DAHSAGNAV
+435 AP
-444 NCIGSASGTDTISKL
+444 KL

-466 NLAELHKW
+466 NLSELHKW

-486 AVLTR
+486 VVLTR

-504 RIEITVDASSSGFR
+504 RIEIAVDASSSGFR

-549 EKIAE
+549 ERIAE

-624 IIVHLISET
+624 IIVHLISEA

>member
-1 MRKPYKNPN
+1 M
-10 SNARF
+10 
-15 ASAGFCAAKFKKRG
+15 
-29 VKFFAPQNT
+29 
-38 GFCAIKFGSTEYCG
+38 
-52 AEPRARDAALGSFK
+52 
-66 FRDEKFNSAKFA
+66 
-78 TYGTE
+78 
-83 FLGANFHSA
+83 
-92 EFCKSKFRA
+92 
-101 RGVKFHKTRLRRAK
+101 
-115 IYAAKFA
+115 
-122 AKGREF
+122 
-128 LRHETARSGRV
+128 

-159 KAILLSL
+159 KAILSAL

-190 LRLRWCRALWSDA
+190 LRIRWCRALWSDA

-210 YEISQNVPVP
+210 YEISQNRSVS

-234 SGKITSETAAS
+234 NGKITSEAAAS
-245 TSETPTAVTDRA
+245 TSETRSAD
-257 LSNGA
+257 
-262 NIANKI
+262 KI
-268 SAGAYTPGSADE
+268 SSAASSRAPGAVMRE
-280 ILPEKTDGTSIPANA
+280 ISNSVGDK
-295 KNEALQGGMADQISI
+295 IS
-310 GSKSEMDGISQ
+310 S
-321 SNAGSEDGASKI
+321 ASKI
-333 QNADKISN
+333 PNAARNEISN
-341 ASEIL
+341 ASEI
-346 NAKNREIPSIME
+346 
-358 SESLDADE
+358 
-366 ISGANKI
+366 
-373 SSGDADDV
+373 SSGNANCIADTGDVNDA
-381 CNVSGSAN
+381 NSAGDTGG
-389 ETNGMGRANNVSST
+389 TNGMNITNDLHDSSDVSSADEA
-403 SKANDNANGTN
+403 SKANSANHI
-414 DTNGAGQANNAS
+414 DEAP
-426 DASDINDTN
+426 
-435 DAHSAGNAV
+435 
-444 NCIGSASGTDTISKL
+444 KL

-486 AVLTR
+486 VVLTR

-504 RIEITVDASSSGFR
+504 RIEIAVDASSSGFR

-549 EKIAE
+549 ERIAE

-624 IIVHLISET
+624 IIVHLISEA

>member
-1 MRKPYKNPN
+1 M
-10 SNARF
+10 
-15 ASAGFCAAKFKKRG
+15 
-29 VKFFAPQNT
+29 
-38 GFCAIKFGSTEYCG
+38 
-52 AEPRARDAALGSFK
+52 
-66 FRDEKFNSAKFA
+66 
-78 TYGTE
+78 
-83 FLGANFHSA
+83 
-92 EFCKSKFRA
+92 
-101 RGVKFHKTRLRRAK
+101 
-115 IYAAKFA
+115 
-122 AKGREF
+122 
-128 LRHETARSGRV
+128 

-148 DPPHAGHDAAV
+148 DPPHAGHAAAV
-159 KAILLSL
+159 KAILSAL

-203 PHVEVSD
+203 PGVEVSD
-210 YEISQNVPVP
+210 YEISQNRSVS
-220 TIQSVKFLLEKYGA
+220 TIQSVKFLLEKYGIHD
-234 SGKITSETAAS
+234 KIAAETAGR
-245 TSETPTAVTDRA
+245 TGETPATITNKA
-257 LSNGA
+257 LPDGA

-268 SAGAYTPGSADE
+268 SAGAYTPGNADE
-280 ILPEKTDGTSIPANA
+280 ILPKKTDGALSCGIAKISSDDACTAVNTDRVSISANA
-295 KNEALQGGMADQISI
+295 KNKILQGSVADEILI
-310 GSKSEMDGISQ
+310 CNGSKTKGISQ
-321 SNAGSEDGASKI
+321 STVSRISGGCKNNAGGANDVSKI
-333 QNADKISN
+333 LSTDKISSVV
-341 ASEIL
+341 ASKVSDIVM
-346 NAKNREIPSIME
+346 REISN
-358 SESLDADE
+358 SVGGE
-366 ISGANKI
+366 I
-373 SSGDADDV
+373 
-381 CNVSGSAN
+381 
-389 ETNGMGRANNVSST
+389 SST
-403 SKANDNANGTN
+403 SKIPSTVRNEILSANKILSADASEITNASVISSPVASEISSGNANCMADASGANCVGSANSAGDTGGVN
-414 DTNGAGQANNAS
+414 DAD
-426 DASDINDTN
+426 DASDVS
-435 DAHSAGNAV
+435 SADEASKANSA
-444 NCIGSASGTDTISKL
+444 NHIGEALKL
-459 YIVVGAD
+459 YIIVGAD
-466 NLAELHKW
+466 NLSELHKW

-486 AVLTR
+486 VVLTR
-491 PGYEIPRQWASLR
+491 PGYEIPRQWAGLK
-504 RIEITVDASSSGFR
+504 RIEIAVDASSSGFR

-549 EKIAE
+549 ERIAE

-576 KFVVIATML
+576 KFVVIATTL
-585 TARHAA
+585 TSRHAA

>member
-1 MRKPYKNPN
+1 M
-10 SNARF
+10 
-15 ASAGFCAAKFKKRG
+15 
-29 VKFFAPQNT
+29 
-38 GFCAIKFGSTEYCG
+38 
-52 AEPRARDAALGSFK
+52 
-66 FRDEKFNSAKFA
+66 
-78 TYGTE
+78 
-83 FLGANFHSA
+83 
-92 EFCKSKFRA
+92 
-101 RGVKFHKTRLRRAK
+101 
-115 IYAAKFA
+115 
-122 AKGREF
+122 
-128 LRHETARSGRV
+128 

-159 KAILLSL
+159 KAILSSL

-176 FLNPFKKSFSAPPQ
+176 FLNPFKKSFSAAPQ
-190 LRLRWCRALWSDA
+190 LRLRWCRALWGDT

-220 TIQSVKFLLEKYGA
+220 TIQSVKFLLEKYGGN
-234 SGKITSETAAS
+234 GKIAAEATAAASETQSADKISSAAS
-245 TSETPTAVTDRA
+245 SRAPGTVMSEISNSIGDKISSTSKIPSAAWNEISDVIKIPGAASSEISNAVT
-257 LSNGA
+257 G
-262 NIANKI
+262 KI
-268 SAGAYTPGSADE
+268 SSFVKASSAVGDE
-280 ILPEKTDGTSIPANA
+280 
-295 KNEALQGGMADQISI
+295 
-310 GSKSEMDGISQ
+310 
-321 SNAGSEDGASKI
+321 
-333 QNADKISN
+333 ISN
-341 ASEIL
+341 ASEI
-346 NAKNREIPSIME
+346 P
-358 SESLDADE
+358 
-366 ISGANKI
+366 
-373 SSGDADDV
+373 
-381 CNVSGSAN
+381 
-389 ETNGMGRANNVSST
+389 
-403 SKANDNANGTN
+403 NDNANCMA
-414 DTNGAGQANNAS
+414 DAS
-426 DASDINDTN
+426 DANFVSSAN
-435 DAHSAGNAV
+435 DADNASAVSSADEASKAN
-444 NCIGSASGTDTISKL
+444 SASGTDTTPKL

-486 AVLTR
+486 IVLTR
-491 PGYEIPRQWASLR
+491 PGYGIPQQWAGLR
-504 RIEITVDASSSGFR
+504 RIEIAVDASSSGFR

-549 EKIAE
+549 ERIAE

>member
-1 MRKPYKNPN
+1 M
-10 SNARF
+10 
-15 ASAGFCAAKFKKRG
+15 
-29 VKFFAPQNT
+29 
-38 GFCAIKFGSTEYCG
+38 
-52 AEPRARDAALGSFK
+52 
-66 FRDEKFNSAKFA
+66 
-78 TYGTE
+78 
-83 FLGANFHSA
+83 
-92 EFCKSKFRA
+92 
-101 RGVKFHKTRLRRAK
+101 
-115 IYAAKFA
+115 
-122 AKGREF
+122 
-128 LRHETARSGRV
+128 
-139 KIALFGGSF
+139 KIAFFGGSF

-159 KAILLSL
+159 KAILSAL

-190 LRLRWCRALWSDA
+190 LRLRWCRALWSSA

-220 TIQSVKFLLEKYGA
+220 TIQSVKFLLEKYGT
-234 SGKITSETAAS
+234 SGKIAA
-245 TSETPTAVTDRA
+245 TVTDRA
-257 LSNGA
+257 LPNGA

-268 SAGAYTPGSADE
+268 SASAYTPGSADK
-280 ILPEKTDGTSIPANA
+280 ILPEKTDGALSCDIDKILSSDACSADSTGGTSIPANA
-295 KNEALQGGMADQISI
+295 KNEALQGSVADEILI
-310 GSKSEMDGISQ
+310 CDGSETKGISQ
-321 SNAGSEDGASKI
+321 STVSGISGGCKSNAGGANDVSKI
-333 QNADKISN
+333 LSADKISSVV
-341 ASEIL
+341 ASKVSDIVM
-346 NAKNREIPSIME
+346 REISN
-358 SESLDADE
+358 SVGGE
-366 ISGANKI
+366 I
-373 SSGDADDV
+373 
-381 CNVSGSAN
+381 
-389 ETNGMGRANNVSST
+389 SST
-403 SKANDNANGTN
+403 SKIPSATRNEILSA
-414 DTNGAGQANNAS
+414 
-426 DASDINDTN
+426 DASDVS
-435 DAHSAGNAV
+435 SADEASKAN
-444 NCIGSASGTDTISKL
+444 SANRTYTTPKL

-486 AVLTR
+486 VVLTR

-504 RIEITVDASSSGFR
+504 RIEIAVDASSSGFR

-565 IIDME
+565 IIDMSE
-570 GREYIA
+570 REYIA
-576 KFVVIATML
+576 KLVVIATAL
-585 TARHAA
+585 TSRHAA

-624 IIVHLISET
+624 IIVHLISEA

>member
-1 MRKPYKNPN
+1 M
-10 SNARF
+10 
-15 ASAGFCAAKFKKRG
+15 
-29 VKFFAPQNT
+29 
-38 GFCAIKFGSTEYCG
+38 
-52 AEPRARDAALGSFK
+52 
-66 FRDEKFNSAKFA
+66 
-78 TYGTE
+78 
-83 FLGANFHSA
+83 
-92 EFCKSKFRA
+92 
-101 RGVKFHKTRLRRAK
+101 
-115 IYAAKFA
+115 
-122 AKGREF
+122 
-128 LRHETARSGRV
+128 

-159 KAILLSL
+159 KAILSGL

-220 TIQSVKFLLEKYGA
+220 TIQSVKFLLEKHGGN
-234 SGKITSETAAS
+234 GKIATETTASASET
-245 TSETPTAVTDRA
+245 
-257 LSNGA
+257 
-262 NIANKI
+262 
-268 SAGAYTPGSADE
+268 
-280 ILPEKTDGTSIPANA
+280 
-295 KNEALQGGMADQISI
+295 
-310 GSKSEMDGISQ
+310 Q
-321 SNAGSEDGASKI
+321 S
-333 QNADKISN
+333 ADKISSSAPSRASGAVMSEISN
-341 ASEIL
+341 SVGDKIPSAVMSEISSASEIPNG
-346 NAKNREIPSIME
+346 NANCMA
-358 SESLDADE
+358 DAG
-366 ISGANKI
+366 GAN
-373 SSGDADDV
+373 DMDD
-381 CNVSGSAN
+381 
-389 ETNGMGRANNVSST
+389 
-403 SKANDNANGTN
+403 
-414 DTNGAGQANNAS
+414 AS
-426 DASDINDTN
+426 DASGADT
-435 DAHSAGNAV
+435 AP
-444 NCIGSASGTDTISKL
+444 KL

-486 AVLTR
+486 VVLTR
-491 PGYEIPRQWASLR
+491 PGYEIPRQWADLR
-504 RIEITVDASSSGFR
+504 RIEIAVDASSSGFR
-518 RDFKGEIPPK
+518 RDFKDEIPPK

-549 EKIAE
+549 ERIAE

>member
-1 MRKPYKNPN
+1 M
-10 SNARF
+10 
-15 ASAGFCAAKFKKRG
+15 
-29 VKFFAPQNT
+29 
-38 GFCAIKFGSTEYCG
+38 
-52 AEPRARDAALGSFK
+52 
-66 FRDEKFNSAKFA
+66 
-78 TYGTE
+78 
-83 FLGANFHSA
+83 
-92 EFCKSKFRA
+92 
-101 RGVKFHKTRLRRAK
+101 
-115 IYAAKFA
+115 
-122 AKGREF
+122 
-128 LRHETARSGRV
+128 

-159 KAILLSL
+159 RAILSSL

-190 LRLRWCRALWSDA
+190 LRLKWCRALWSDA

-220 TIQSVKFLLEKYGA
+220 TIQSVKFLLEKYGGN
-234 SGKITSETAAS
+234 GKIASETAAAA
-245 TSETPTAVTDRA
+245 SETPTAVTDRV
-257 LSNGA
+257 LPNGA

-280 ILPEKTDGTSIPANA
+280 ILPEKTDGALSCNIAKISSDDACTAVNTDRVSISADA
-295 KNEALQGGMADQISI
+295 KNKILQGGMADQISI

-341 ASEIL
+341 ASEIS
-346 NAKNREIPSIME
+346 NAKNREIPSIMA

-373 SSGDADDV
+373 SSGGADGV
-381 CNVSGSAN
+381 CNVSGSVN
-389 ETNGMGRANNVSST
+389 ETNGMGRVDSVSGA

-414 DTNGAGQANNAS
+414 NMNNANNAS
-426 DASDINDTN
+426 DAS
-435 DAHSAGNAV
+435 NADEASKA
-444 NCIGSASGTDTISKL
+444 NSASDTDTTPKL

-474 RDFSELQKLAEF
+474 RDFGELQKLAEF
-486 AVLTR
+486 VVLTR
-491 PGYEIPRQWASLR
+491 PGYEIPRQWAALR
-504 RIEITVDASSSGFR
+504 RIEIDVDASSSGFR

-549 EKIAE
+549 ERIAE

-565 IIDME
+565 IIDMSE
-570 GREYIA
+570 REYIA
-576 KFVVIATML
+576 KLVVIATTL
-585 TARHAA
+585 TSRHAA

>member
-1 MRKPYKNPN
+1 M
-10 SNARF
+10 
-15 ASAGFCAAKFKKRG
+15 
-29 VKFFAPQNT
+29 
-38 GFCAIKFGSTEYCG
+38 
-52 AEPRARDAALGSFK
+52 
-66 FRDEKFNSAKFA
+66 
-78 TYGTE
+78 
-83 FLGANFHSA
+83 
-92 EFCKSKFRA
+92 
-101 RGVKFHKTRLRRAK
+101 
-115 IYAAKFA
+115 
-122 AKGREF
+122 
-128 LRHETARSGRV
+128 

-159 KAILLSL
+159 KAILSAL
-166 KPDLLVIMPS
+166 KPDLLIIMPS

-220 TIQSVKFLLEKYGA
+220 TIQSVKFLLEKYGGN
-234 SGKITSETAAS
+234 GKIATETAAAA
-245 TSETPTAVTDRA
+245 SETR
-257 LSNGA
+257 S
-262 NIANKI
+262 
-268 SAGAYTPGSADE
+268 
-280 ILPEKTDGTSIPANA
+280 
-295 KNEALQGGMADQISI
+295 
-310 GSKSEMDGISQ
+310 
-321 SNAGSEDGASKI
+321 
-333 QNADKISN
+333 ADKISS
-341 ASEIL
+341 AASSRAPGAVMSEIS
-346 NAKNREIPSIME
+346 NSIG
-358 SESLDADE
+358 DE
-366 ISGANKI
+366 ISSASKIPNAGRNEISNASGISSATSSEISNAVTGKI
-373 SSGDADDV
+373 SNDD
-381 CNVSGSAN
+381 
-389 ETNGMGRANNVSST
+389 
-403 SKANDNANGTN
+403 ANDANDAN
-414 DTNGAGQANNAS
+414 DVNNAS
-426 DASDINDTN
+426 GADT
-435 DAHSAGNAV
+435 AP
-444 NCIGSASGTDTISKL
+444 KL

-466 NLAELHKW
+466 NLSELHKW
-474 RDFSELQKLAEF
+474 RDFSELQRLAEF
-486 AVLTR
+486 VVLTR
-491 PGYEIPRQWASLR
+491 PGYEIPRQWADLR
-504 RIEITVDASSSGFR
+504 RIEVAVDASSSGFR

-549 EKIAE
+549 ERIAE

-585 TARHAA
+585 TSRHAA

-606 EFLAIES
+606 EFLTIES

>member
-1 MRKPYKNPN
+1 M
-10 SNARF
+10 
-15 ASAGFCAAKFKKRG
+15 
-29 VKFFAPQNT
+29 
-38 GFCAIKFGSTEYCG
+38 
-52 AEPRARDAALGSFK
+52 
-66 FRDEKFNSAKFA
+66 
-78 TYGTE
+78 
-83 FLGANFHSA
+83 
-92 EFCKSKFRA
+92 
-101 RGVKFHKTRLRRAK
+101 
-115 IYAAKFA
+115 
-122 AKGREF
+122 
-128 LRHETARSGRV
+128 

-148 DPPHAGHDAAV
+148 DPPHVGHDAAV
-159 KAILLSL
+159 RAILSAL

-190 LRLRWCRALWSDA
+190 LRLKWCRVLWSDA

-220 TIQSVKFLLEKYGA
+220 TIQSVKFLLEKYGGN
-234 SGKITSETAAS
+234 GKIATETTAAASETRSADKISSAAS
-245 TSETPTAVTDRA
+245 SRAPGAVMSEI
-257 LSNGA
+257 SNSVGD
-262 NIANKI
+262 KI
-268 SAGAYTPGSADE
+268 SST
-280 ILPEKTDGTSIPANA
+280 
-295 KNEALQGGMADQISI
+295 
-310 GSKSEMDGISQ
+310 
-321 SNAGSEDGASKI
+321 SKI
-333 QNADKISN
+333 PNAARNEISN
-341 ASEIL
+341 ASEIT
-346 NAKNREIPSIME
+346 IT
-358 SESLDADE
+358 DE
-366 ISGANKI
+366 ISDVVKIPGAARNEISNAVTDKI
-373 SSGDADDV
+373 SNAV
-381 CNVSGSAN
+381 A
-389 ETNGMGRANNVSST
+389 
-403 SKANDNANGTN
+403 SKIPNAIMSEISNDNANCMA
-414 DTNGAGQANNAS
+414 DAS
-426 DASDINDTN
+426 DANFVSSAN
-435 DAHSAGNAV
+435 DADNARDASSA
-444 NCIGSASGTDTISKL
+444 DTAPKL

-466 NLAELHKW
+466 NLSELHKW

-486 AVLTR
+486 VVLTR
-491 PGYEIPRQWASLR
+491 PGYEIPRQWAGLR
-504 RIEITVDASSSGFR
+504 RIEVAVDASSSGFR

-549 EKIAE
+549 ERIAE

-624 IIVHLISET
+624 IIVHLISEA

>member
-1 MRKPYKNPN
+1 M
-10 SNARF
+10 
-15 ASAGFCAAKFKKRG
+15 
-29 VKFFAPQNT
+29 
-38 GFCAIKFGSTEYCG
+38 
-52 AEPRARDAALGSFK
+52 
-66 FRDEKFNSAKFA
+66 
-78 TYGTE
+78 
-83 FLGANFHSA
+83 
-92 EFCKSKFRA
+92 
-101 RGVKFHKTRLRRAK
+101 
-115 IYAAKFA
+115 
-122 AKGREF
+122 
-128 LRHETARSGRV
+128 

-159 KAILLSL
+159 KAILSGL
-166 KPDLLVIMPS
+166 KPDLLIIMPS

-203 PHVEVSD
+203 PHVKVSD
-210 YEISQNVPVP
+210 YEISQNRSVS
-220 TIQSVKFLLEKYGA
+220 TIQSVKFLLEKHSGNGKIEAETTVAASETRSADKISSAASSRAPGAVMSEVSNSVGDEISSTSKIPNAARNEISNA
-234 SGKITSETAAS
+234 SGII
-245 TSETPTAVTDRA
+245 V
-257 LSNGA
+257 
-262 NIANKI
+262 
-268 SAGAYTPGSADE
+268 ADE
-280 ILPEKTDGTSIPANA
+280 ILGAVRNEISDVVKIP
-295 KNEALQGGMADQISI
+295 
-310 GSKSEMDGISQ
+310 GSVKVPSAVG
-321 SNAGSEDGASKI
+321 
-333 QNADKISN
+333 DKISSAVESEIPS
-341 ASEIL
+341 ASEISSS
-346 NAKNREIPSIME
+346 NANCIADTGDVN
-358 SESLDADE
+358 DANGVGGTG
-366 ISGANKI
+366 GANYMNVANDVH
-373 SSGDADDV
+373 DASD
-381 CNVSGSAN
+381 
-389 ETNGMGRANNVSST
+389 VSSVDEA
-403 SKANDNANGTN
+403 SKAN
-414 DTNGAGQANNAS
+414 
-426 DASDINDTN
+426 
-435 DAHSAGNAV
+435 
-444 NCIGSASGTDTISKL
+444 SASGTDTISKL

-466 NLAELHKW
+466 NLSELHKW

-486 AVLTR
+486 VVLTR

-504 RIEITVDASSSGFR
+504 RIEIAVDASSSGFR

-549 EKIAE
+549 ERIAE

-576 KFVVIATML
+576 KFVVIATTL

>member
-1 MRKPYKNPN
+1 M
-10 SNARF
+10 
-15 ASAGFCAAKFKKRG
+15 
-29 VKFFAPQNT
+29 
-38 GFCAIKFGSTEYCG
+38 
-52 AEPRARDAALGSFK
+52 
-66 FRDEKFNSAKFA
+66 
-78 TYGTE
+78 
-83 FLGANFHSA
+83 
-92 EFCKSKFRA
+92 
-101 RGVKFHKTRLRRAK
+101 
-115 IYAAKFA
+115 
-122 AKGREF
+122 
-128 LRHETARSGRV
+128 

-159 KAILLSL
+159 KAILSSL
-166 KPDLLVIMPS
+166 KPDLLIIMPS

-220 TIQSVKFLLEKYGA
+220 TIQSVKFLIEKYGGN
-234 SGKITSETAAS
+234 SKIAAETAAS
-245 TSETPTAVTDRA
+245 TSETRSADKIPSAASSRA
-257 LSNGA
+257 PSAIMNEISNSVG
-262 NIANKI
+262 NKI
-268 SAGAYTPGSADE
+268 SSTSRIPNTARNEISNASGIIVADE
-280 ILPEKTDGTSIPANA
+280 ILGAVRNEISDVVTIP
-295 KNEALQGGMADQISI
+295 
-310 GSKSEMDGISQ
+310 GSVKVPSAVG
-321 SNAGSEDGASKI
+321 
-333 QNADKISN
+333 DKISSTVESEISS
-341 ASEIL
+341 ASEISSG
-346 NAKNREIPSIME
+346 NANCMA
-358 SESLDADE
+358 DA
-366 ISGANKI
+366 SGANCMG
-373 SSGDADDV
+373 SSNSAGDTGGVNDADDA
-381 CNVSGSAN
+381 SD
-389 ETNGMGRANNVSST
+389 VSSADE
-403 SKANDNANGTN
+403 SKANSANHI
-414 DTNGAGQANNAS
+414 DEAP
-426 DASDINDTN
+426 
-435 DAHSAGNAV
+435 
-444 NCIGSASGTDTISKL
+444 KL

-486 AVLTR
+486 VVLTR
-491 PGYEIPRQWASLR
+491 SGYEIPRQWTGLR
-504 RIEITVDASSSGFR
+504 RIEIAVDASSSGFR

-549 EKIAE
+549 ERIAE